1 MDFLGNIDAVTKA
14 GVGILTLL
22 GLVFGYLWK
31 VRPGVKQVASDVRAG
46 RDALVGR
53 PAVYDSITGREL
65 APALKGIGVR
75 MDTNEQQLGELT
87 VAFAKLA
94 DSTLRLDEHDQ
105 RLKRLEEGVVERV
118 VTKAE
123 SAAAWRAVEA
133 VANGTTPD
141 DTPLPGLGEN

>member
-118 VTKAE
+118 VTRAE
-123 SAAAWRAVEA
+123 STAAWRAVEA
-133 VANGTTPD
+133 IATQPAD
-141 DTPLPGLGEN
+141 DTPLPGIGEN